1 MDQNKSVEE
10 PDMQEVNEE
19 LLMAYADGELDP
31 RMRPEIEKYL
41 EKNPEAQELVALF
54 QETSDLVHDA
64 YHDIINDPV
73 PEALVQT
80 VRLPKSTGLS
90 WLRYLLKPLGSPVF
104 AWSVSA
110 ACLALMI
117 GFGGGMLTS
126 SYFEKT
132 SQARLYQASIQTE
145 AIIQETIQQALETQL
160 SGTAVR
166 WQDQGGEY
174 QGAVVPIRTFR
185 NTERKFCREFRV
197 EIEQGAGMQ
206 SSKGIACR
214 DKGGN
219 WVMRIRILDG
229 DAGFLFRNQSL

>member
-31 RMRPEIEKYL
+31 KMRPDIEKYL
-41 EKNPEAQELVALF
+41 AANPEARELVAMF
-54 QETSDLVHDA
+54 QETSGLVHDA
-64 YHDIINDPV
+64 YHDIINEPV
-73 PEALVQT
+73 PESLIKT
-80 VRLPKSTGLS
+80 VHLPQSTGLN
-90 WLRYLLKPLGSPVF
+90 WLRGVLKPMGAPVF

-117 GFGGGMLTS
+117 GFGGGMMTS
-126 SYFEKT
+126 NYFERS
-132 SQARLYQASIQTE
+132 SQAQLFQASIQTE
-145 AIIQETIQQALETQL
+145 AIIQETIQEALETQL

-166 WQDQGGEY
+166 WQDQGGAY

-197 EIEQGAGMQ
+197 EIERDGGMQ

-229 DAGFLFRNQSL
+229 NAGFLFRNQSL